1 MSQFRLCQK
10 RGRSSEKP
18 EDAELLDELNLP
30 MLMGAR
36 RGYEADL
43 LPNTHDSKLFLYK
56 VRDISE
62 KGGRKRAFY
71 VKSRK
76 ELPKK
81 FFVIEAEFR
90 IARACVFVY
99 GYVPLFE
106 KMGGC
111 SAERRDEGISYIVL

>member
-1 MSQFRLCQK
+1 MSRFRFCRK

-18 EDAELLDELNLP
+18 EDAEFLDELNLP
-30 MLMGAR
+30 SLMGAR

-43 LPNTHDSKLFLYK
+43 LPNTHDPQLFLYK
-56 VRDISE
+56 VRDMSE

-81 FFVIEAEFR
+81 FFVIKAGDG
-90 IARACVFVY
+90 APVTVY
-99 GYVPLFE
+99 GYLPLFE

-111 SAERRDEGISYIVL
+111 SAERRDEGITYIVL